1 MIKMLPKPLPTR
13 AAVPREARAL
23 ATQRMARPT
32 SSPHGPRAIEGT
44 MRAVASVRSLCG
56 QEATETM
63 HAAASAPVLGA
74 DPPPCLRRTPTLPKP
89 PPSKQLP
96 IKYILDNTS

>member
-1 MIKMLPKPLPTR
+1 
-13 AAVPREARAL
+13 
-23 ATQRMARPT
+23 
-32 SSPHGPRAIEGT
+32 

-63 HAAASAPVLGA
+63 RAAASAPVLSA
-74 DPPPCLRRTPTLPKP
+74 DPAAAPCLRRTPTLPKP